1 MRKLFYGT
9 KERPF
14 KTINKVAQVLEAWKE
29 FHGWDING
37 GMARITGKFDPDSLQ
52 LSLAFETASQPKQL
66 PGPFRNLLK
75 GYVNV
80 NIDPRIFT
88 E

>member
-1 MRKLFYGT
+1 MPAGYLRISHP
-9 KERPF
+9 EPF
-14 KTINKVAQVLEAWKE
+14 QNLDLEAWKE

-37 GMARITGKFDPDSLQ
+37 GMADITVAFDPDKLQ

-75 GYVNV
+75 GYVGA
-80 NIDPRIFT
+80 NIDPRILR